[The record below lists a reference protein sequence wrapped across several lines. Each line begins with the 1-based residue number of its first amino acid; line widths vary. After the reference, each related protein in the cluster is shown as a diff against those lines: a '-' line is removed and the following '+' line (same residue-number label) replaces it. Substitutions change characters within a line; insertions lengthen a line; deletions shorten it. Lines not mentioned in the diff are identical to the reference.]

1 MMKEEA
7 VLRLGGEFERPVD
20 LTFEDFKLF
29 PPEDQVPDVGQL
41 DTRRRGRGVRLEA
54 LLRHACI
61 RPTARYLTVRATRD
75 GFAASVP
82 LDAIPKDAVIIYGD
96 EDRPLTS
103 EQGGPFRLL
112 IPDAAACRTREI
124 DECANV
130 KFVDHIEARAK
141 PGPDT
146 RPQTPAEHAALH
158 ENSAND
164 GQSGRFDHPAGHTPA
179 DRDP

>member
-1 MMKEEA
+1 MKEEA
-7 VLRLGGEFERPVD
+7 VLRLGGEFERPID
-20 LTFEDFKLF
+20 LTFEDLSRF
-29 PPEDQVPDVGQL
+29 PPEDQVFDVSRL
-41 DTRRRGRGVRLEA
+41 DARRQGRGVRLEA
-54 LLRHACI
+54 LLRHACL

-82 LDAIPKDAVIIYGD
+82 VDAVAKHAVIVYAQD
-96 EDRPLTS
+96 ERPLTP

-130 KFVDHIEARAK
+130 KFVDHIEARSE

-158 ENSAND
+158 ERTAHDTNAETGN
-164 GQSGRFDHPAGHTPA
+164 R
-179 DRDP
+179 